1 MNNPIVAEYVQSLTQ
16 TQRNQLF
23 ARLSDGVRVTDPV
36 IYDNDVYQFITVMSK
51 PQQKKLMEQ
60 LIQPAA
66 PVASA
71 PVSAAP
77 VPVAA
82 PQVPVAAPQVPVA
95 AQQVPV
101 VAQAPQVV
109 QPTYAEYVA
118 KYSSD
123 PIVKVFSQEPLK
135 LAELSSREFVTI
147 IKLLERIIEI
157 SGKPLALQ
165 KAYINVFKMQYLE
178 IREVVAK
185 ECYNFARIT
194 DYMKSID
201 VIFNRIHETLIKYI
215 GTPLSEKCISDISAD
230 LELLF
235 KHINMLPKKGHGSVW
250 NNLFIW

>member
-16 TQRNQLF
+16 AQRNQLF

-60 LIQPAA
+60 LIQPA
-66 PVASA
+66 V
-71 PVSAAP
+71 AAP
-77 VPVAA
+77 VPAA
-82 PQVPVAAPQVPVA
+82 PVPAAPVPA
-95 AQQVPV
+95 AVPI

-123 PIVKVFSQEPLK
+123 PIVKVFSQEQLK
-135 LAELSSREFVTI
+135 LAELSSRDFVTI
-147 IKLLERIIEI
+147 IKLLERILEI
-157 SGKPLALQ
+157 SGKPLTLQ
-165 KAYINVFKMQYLE
+165 KAYINVFKMQYFE

-185 ECYNFARIT
+185 ECYNFARIS

-201 VIFNRIHETLIKYI
+201 VIFNKIHETLIKYI